1 MEKLLLMNH
10 NNHSDSGGTN
20 LNQVAEIV
28 PQLLLALLFIIVL
41 ILYIWVVIISN
52 RHHKPWPLSRT
63 VYCFF
68 GILFAVISV
77 AGPLANRAHMDFTAH
92 MYDHL
97 LLGMLAPLLMTL
109 AAPMTL
115 ILRIIKITYARRLT
129 RVLRNW
135 PSRMFT
141 HPIVTSVLNI
151 GGLWL
156 LYTTNLY
163 SLMHEST
170 VLKVIVHF
178 HVFMAGYLFTVSMIY
193 IDPILHRISFLYR
206 SIVLIIALAGHGILS
221 KYIYTHPPAGIPL
234 EQANQGSLIM
244 YYGGD
249 AIDFIIIFILCLQW
263 FRATKPRRGLA
274 LGQAIEQR

>member
-1 MEKLLLMNH
+1 MNH
-10 NNHSDSGGTN
+10 NNHSNSVGTN
-20 LNQVAEIV
+20 LNQVTEIA
-28 PQLLLALLFIIVL
+28 PQLLLALPFILAL
-41 ILYIWVVIISN
+41 ILYIFAVIISN
-52 RHHKPWPLSRT
+52 RHHKQWPLSRT
-63 VYCFF
+63 VYWVS
-68 GILFAVISV
+68 GVLSAVISV
-77 AGPLANRAHMDFTAH
+77 AGPLANRAHIDFTAH
-92 MYDHL
+92 MLSHL
-97 LLGMLAPLLMTL
+97 LLGMLAPLLMVL

-115 ILRIIKITYARRLT
+115 VLRTIRITLARRLT
-129 RVLRNW
+129 RVLRSW
-135 PSRMFT
+135 LSRMFT

-170 VLKVIVHF
+170 VLNFIVHF

-234 EQANQGSLIM
+234 EQANQGSMIM

-249 AIDFIIIFILCLQW
+249 IIDIIIIFILCLQW